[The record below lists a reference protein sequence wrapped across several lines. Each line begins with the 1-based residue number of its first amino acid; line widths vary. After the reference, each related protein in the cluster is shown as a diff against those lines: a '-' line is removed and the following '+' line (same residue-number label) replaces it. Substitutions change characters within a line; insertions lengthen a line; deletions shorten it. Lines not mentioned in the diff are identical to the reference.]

1 MRPGSSFCLKP
12 SGGLSLCLAAFVFAF
27 RAWIGPRSEAAAQE
41 PQSPSGLEQP
51 DDALGGGAG
60 EEPHLIEPDEIA
72 PDEAGPH
79 ETAPPQTVKPDAK
92 KGGDEAA
99 PPHSAEES
107 KEDKLD
113 LSTDDLPL
121 SDPVERPKI
130 LAKLY
135 NQLGAAHDAHDA
147 APIMQTIE
155 QLWLLSGSD
164 TVDLLMARADR
175 FVKESDLD
183 LALKILDATVDIAPD
198 NAEAWHR
205 RATVHYLQKDYE
217 LALAD
222 LRHALDIDPKHYKA
236 INDLGVVLEALGA
249 KKEALQAYRKA
260 LEINPFLDDARQSVE
275 FLKREVEGQDI

>member
-1 MRPGSSFCLKP
+1 MRTGSSVCLKP
-12 SGGLSLCLAAFVFAF
+12 SGLSLRLAAFALTLL
-27 RAWIGPRSEAAAQE
+27 AWIGPRSEAAAQE
-41 PQSPSGLEQP
+41 PQSPSGIEQP
-51 DDALGGGAG
+51 DEAQPGGAG
-60 EEPHLIEPDEIA
+60 AEPELIEPDAIA
-72 PDEAGPH
+72 PNEVGPG

-99 PPHSAEES
+99 PPHSAEER

-121 SDPVERPKI
+121 SDPVERPTM

-135 NQLGAAHDAHDA
+135 DQLGAAHDAHDA

-183 LALKILDATVDIAPD
+183 LALKILDATVDIAPED
-198 NAEAWHR
+198 AEAWHR

-249 KKEALQAYRKA
+249 KKEALQAYSKA
-260 LEINPFLDDARQSVE
+260 LEINPFLDDARHSVE

>member
-1 MRPGSSFCLKP
+1 MRPGSSFCLKR
-12 SGGLSLCLAAFVFAF
+12 SGGLSLCLAALALAF
-27 RAWIGPRSEAAAQE
+27 LAWLGPRSEAAAQE
-41 PQSPSGLEQP
+41 PQSPSGIEQP
-51 DDALGGGAG
+51 DNAQPGGAG
-60 EEPHLIEPDEIA
+60 AEPDLIEPD
-72 PDEAGPH
+72 

-121 SDPVERPKI
+121 SDPVERPKM

-135 NQLGAAHDAHDA
+135 DQLGAAHDAHDA